1 MNTLKTTQDR
11 QYKDAFQKSELAG
24 RTMAGPV
31 ILKTKKAFS
40 KSFWRK
46 AISFVSVLF
55 RIWLIWLDSFDKK

>member
-46 AISFVSVLF
+46 AISFVYTIYDLTD
-55 RIWLIWLDSFDKK
+55 LAG

>member
-1 MNTLKTTQDR
+1 MNTLKTTLDR

-31 ILKTKKAFS
+31 ILKPFS

-46 AISFVSVLF
+46 AISFVYT
-55 RIWLIWLDSFDKK
+55 I

>member
-31 ILKTKKAFS
+31 ILKTKKPFS

-46 AISFVSVLF
+46 AISFVYT
-55 RIWLIWLDSFDKK
+55 I